1 MGVNTTLYKTL
12 AFALSGIF
20 SALAGGIHAYWVTF
34 IDPESAFD
42 IGLNVKMIIMAVFG
56 GPGTI
61 LGPVVGAFSLSAVSE
76 FLSSEITE
84 SRGPVLRRCRCS
96 RSCVDAARAR
106 RHAAAFPQYGVAL
119 LRRKYSEPPAVTTI
133 LEISHVTRRFEGL
146 VAVDDVSFMLQ
157 RGEILGVIGPNGA
170 GKTTL
175 ISLISGT
182 LAPSSGDILFEGRSL
197 IALPAYRRARLGI
210 GRTFQIMRPF
220 PGLSVLDNVAVG
232 ALFGRGGGQAQL
244 AKAREQARVQLDF
257 VGLGK
262 NVDQRADE
270 LGGPGRKRL
279 ELAKALAMQPKV
291 LLCDEVMAG
300 LNLVEIEEVI
310 EVIRKVRNEGIS
322 VLVIEHVIKAIR
334 SLSDRLLVLNHGVKI
349 AEGDPGS
356 VLSNQAVIEAY
367 LGKRRA

>member
-1 MGVNTTLYKTL
+1 
-12 AFALSGIF
+12 
-20 SALAGGIHAYWVTF
+20 
-34 IDPESAFD
+34 
-42 IGLNVKMIIMAVFG
+42 
-56 GPGTI
+56 
-61 LGPVVGAFSLSAVSE
+61 
-76 FLSSEITE
+76 
-84 SRGPVLRRCRCS
+84 
-96 RSCVDAARAR
+96 
-106 RHAAAFPQYGVAL
+106 
-119 LRRKYSEPPAVTTI
+119 VTTI

-146 VAVDDVSFMLQ
+146 VAVDDVSFVLQ

-197 IALPAYRRARLGI
+197 LPLPAYRRARLGI

-220 PGLSVLDNVAVG
+220 PGLSVLENVAVG

-244 AKAREQARVQLDF
+244 AKAREQARIQLDF

-310 EVIRKVRNEGIS
+310 EVISKVRNEGIS
-322 VLVIEHVIKAIR
+322 ILVIEHVIKAIR

>member
-1 MGVNTTLYKTL
+1 
-12 AFALSGIF
+12 
-20 SALAGGIHAYWVTF
+20 VT
-34 IDPESAFD
+34 A
-42 IGLNVKMIIMAVFG
+42 M
-56 GPGTI
+56 
-61 LGPVVGAFSLSAVSE
+61 
-76 FLSSEITE
+76 
-84 SRGPVLRRCRCS
+84 
-96 RSCVDAARAR
+96 
-106 RHAAAFPQYGVAL
+106 
-119 LRRKYSEPPAVTTI
+119 
-133 LEISHVTRRFEGL
+133 LEIRHVSRRFEGL

-197 IALPAYRRARLGI
+197 IPLPAYRRARLGI

-220 PGLSVLDNVAVG
+220 PGLSVLDNVTVG

>member
-1 MGVNTTLYKTL
+1 MT
-12 AFALSGIF
+12 A
-20 SALAGGIHAYWVTF
+20 
-34 IDPESAFD
+34 
-42 IGLNVKMIIMAVFG
+42 
-56 GPGTI
+56 
-61 LGPVVGAFSLSAVSE
+61 
-76 FLSSEITE
+76 
-84 SRGPVLRRCRCS
+84 
-96 RSCVDAARAR
+96 
-106 RHAAAFPQYGVAL
+106 
-119 LRRKYSEPPAVTTI
+119 I
-133 LEISHVTRRFEGL
+133 LEISRVTRRFEGL
-146 VAVDDVSFMLQ
+146 VAVDDVSFVLR

-182 LAPSSGDILFEGRSL
+182 LAPSSGDIRFEGRSL
-197 IALPAYRRARLGI
+197 LPLPVYRRARLGI

-310 EVIRKVRNEGIS
+310 EVIRKVRDEGIS
-322 VLVIEHVIKAIR
+322 ILVIEHVIKAIR